1 MSKELPKLYSMTS
14 ISIASALGSILAG
27 GYMLYS
33 NYRVL
38 GMNQYSGYIFALCAV
53 IFLIFM
59 GISSSMA
66 PEAGETMTV
75 NTMWSTFLVL
85 SVAQGITG
93 TLLTHFSQGGM
104 LETFKKEM
112 RGTYQTITQ
121 SFLVIVSFN
130 FIVPCILIALLFPL
144 GLITGQNP

>member
-1 MSKELPKLYSMTS
+1 
-14 ISIASALGSILAG
+14 
-27 GYMLYS
+27 MLYS

-38 GMNQYSGYIFALCAV
+38 GMNHYSGYIFALCAV
-53 IFLIFM
+53 IFLVFM
-59 GISSSMA
+59 GISSSLA
-66 PEAGETMTV
+66 PAAGETMTV
-75 NTMWSTFLVL
+75 NTMWSTFLIL

-93 TLLTHFSQGGM
+93 TLLTHFFQGGM
-104 LETFKKEM
+104 LETFKIEM

-130 FIVPCILIALLFPL
+130 FIVPFILIALLFPL